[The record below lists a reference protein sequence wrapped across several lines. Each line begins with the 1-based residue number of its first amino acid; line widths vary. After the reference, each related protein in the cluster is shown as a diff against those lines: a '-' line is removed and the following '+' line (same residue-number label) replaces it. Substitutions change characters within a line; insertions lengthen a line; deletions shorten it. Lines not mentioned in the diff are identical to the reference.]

1 MQAGRGRTFLGLFF
15 PGGVSKKPFP
25 PSRAAGLGGGLRGGV
40 DEESLWVE
48 FSPNRMVCLS
58 VCIYKSLKMLEDL
71 GPGTFLSSY
80 RLAAKRT
87 KQKRKIFT

>member
-1 MQAGRGRTFLGLFF
+1 MAELSLVCSSQEESQKNLSL
-15 PGGVSKKPFP
+15 P
-25 PSRAAGLGGGLRGGV
+25 PGLGGGLRGGV

-87 KQKRKIFT
+87 KQKKQIFT